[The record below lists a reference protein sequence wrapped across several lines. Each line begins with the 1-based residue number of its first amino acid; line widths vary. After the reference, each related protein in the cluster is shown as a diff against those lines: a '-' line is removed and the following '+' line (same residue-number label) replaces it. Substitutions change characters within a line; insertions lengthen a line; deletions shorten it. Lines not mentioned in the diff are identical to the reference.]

1 MQEAGELYDHYQ
13 TVLQQIAHWCEFNTI
28 MADQILQ
35 DKLALRIQNSKVRE
49 RLLHEKNLSLQKTD
63 EICWAHETIEKMKV
77 LGGASAG
84 DTDPGDV
91 NAFSKSRNKG
101 KRDVVDSPEALIPK
115 WKRVFIAGICMMCQS
130 VKTVQHVEKR
140 ATNVTSNTTLQPC
153 SGSVPKP
160 SQQDNRVH
168 HL

>member
-1 MQEAGELYDHYQ
+1 
-13 TVLQQIAHWCEFNTI
+13 

-63 EICWAHETIEKMKV
+63 EICWAHKTIEQMKV

-115 WKRVFIAGICMMCQS
+115 
-130 VKTVQHVEKR
+130 
-140 ATNVTSNTTLQPC
+140 
-153 SGSVPKP
+153 
-160 SQQDNRVH
+160 
-168 HL
+168 

>member
-13 TVLQQIAHWCEFNTI
+13 TVLQQIAHWCEFKTI
-28 MADQILQ
+28 KADQILQ
-35 DKLALRIQNSKVRE
+35 DKLAFRIQNSKVRE

-91 NAFSKSRNKG
+91 NAFYKKP
-101 KRDVVDSPEALIPK
+101 VDSPEALIPK

>member
-13 TVLQQIAHWCEFNTI
+13 TVLRQIAHWCEFKTI
-28 MADQILQ
+28 KADQILQ
-35 DKLALRIQNSKVRE
+35 DKLAFRIQNSKVRE

-63 EICWAHETIEKMKV
+63 EICWAHKTIEQMKV

>member
-1 MQEAGELYDHYQ
+1 
-13 TVLQQIAHWCEFNTI
+13 

-63 EICWAHETIEKMKV
+63 EICWAHKTIEQMKV

-91 NAFSKSRNKG
+91 NAFSKKPKQGKKRRGRFSRGADSQLKACVYCGHMHDVSKRENCSACGKKGNKCN
-101 KRDVVDSPEALIPK
+101 KQYYFANVFWISP
-115 WKRVFIAGICMMCQS
+115 
-130 VKTVQHVEKR
+130 
-140 ATNVTSNTTLQPC
+140 
-153 SGSVPKP
+153 
-160 SQQDNRVH
+160 
-168 HL
+168 